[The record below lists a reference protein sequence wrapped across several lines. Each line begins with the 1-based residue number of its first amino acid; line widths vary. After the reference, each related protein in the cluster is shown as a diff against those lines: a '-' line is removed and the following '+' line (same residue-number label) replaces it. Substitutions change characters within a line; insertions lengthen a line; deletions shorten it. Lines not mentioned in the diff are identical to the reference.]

1 VLQEDE
7 EIRKTRQSTHLKMR
21 TSVIGSIDTKVA
33 QKSKCPKAGMQYNAG
48 AELLFHQQI
57 LAYIHIHCTLD
68 EPSIKLI
75 KRSSTPQR
83 ITFYI
88 YLVQHIC

>member
-33 QKSKCPKAGMQYNAG
+33 QKSKCP
-48 AELLFHQQI
+48 
-57 LAYIHIHCTLD
+57 
-68 EPSIKLI
+68 
-75 KRSSTPQR
+75 
-83 ITFYI
+83 
-88 YLVQHIC
+88 